1 MTKEEVLDI
10 KTTLEKIIENLFL
23 CEPLMFATYCTH
35 VLTINPKITVPFR
48 SGKMRIE
55 YNPNIL
61 EKMNFE
67 EIKKCFETEII
78 RVILKHPYSRKPD
91 PFNPCIA
98 IMASDVTIHQE
109 LAEKLELPPSLSYE
123 QYYSLM
129 RPEEIVRKESETKM
143 KSGKI
148 EKNDAPDNFLDSNQE
163 DSLDSSDSEE
173 NDNSSISNIE
183 GNENPSAPSFADDK
197 TLQKLLSQAYDAE
210 YGATGLWEEN
220 DIAIEELNSL
230 IKDYAARGGNSWG
243 SLGRHLKDQILASL
257 NAKIDYRKVLKN
269 FRASILSEKKH
280 LTRFKPSRRF
290 GFEYMGSKREFTTK
304 LLLAIDTS
312 GSISNQNLKNFY
324 GVINKF
330 FKYGIESID
339 VLNFD
344 CELQGEPVSF
354 KKRQTS
360 FTISGRG
367 GTDFQPV
374 FDYAKDHPEYDG
386 VIILTDGYADHPQKK
401 PGTKARFVWVLTSE
415 DEYNEHK
422 DWMKQTGKSC
432 FLTAR

>member
-98 IMASDVTIHQE
+98 IMASEVTIHQE

-129 RPEEIVRKESETKM
+129 RPEEIIRKESETK
-143 KSGKI
+143 KK
-148 EKNDAPDNFLDSNQE
+148 
-163 DSLDSSDSEE
+163 SEE
-173 NDNSSISNIE
+173 NHDSS
-183 GNENPSAPSFADDK
+183 GNNKEENGNPSAPSSADDK
-197 TLQKLLSQAYDAE
+197 KLQNLLAQAYDAE

-220 DIAIEELNSL
+220 DIAMEELNSL
-230 IKDYAARGGNSWG
+230 IKDYAARGEKSWG
-243 SLGRHLKDQILASL
+243 SLEGHLKDQILASL

>member
-10 KTTLEKIIENLFL
+10 KTTLEKIVENLFL

-98 IMASDVTIHQE
+98 IMASEVTIHQE

-129 RPEEIVRKESETKM
+129 RPEEIIRKESETK
-143 KSGKI
+143 KK
-148 EKNDAPDNFLDSNQE
+148 
-163 DSLDSSDSEE
+163 SEE
-173 NDNSSISNIE
+173 NHDSS
-183 GNENPSAPSFADDK
+183 GNNKEENGNPSVPSFADDK
-197 TLQKLLSQAYDAE
+197 KLQNLLAQAYDAE

-220 DIAIEELNSL
+220 DIAMEELNSL
-230 IKDYAARGGNSWG
+230 IKDYASRGEKSWG
-243 SLGRHLKDQILASL
+243 SLEGHLKDQILASL

-312 GSISNQNLKNFY
+312 GSITNQNLKNFY

-360 FTISGRG
+360 FNISGRG

-374 FDYAKDHPEYDG
+374 FNYAKDHPEYDG
-386 VIILTDGYADHPQKK
+386 VIILTDGYANQPQKK
-401 PGTKARFVWVLTSE
+401 SGTKAKFVWVLPSE
-415 DEYNEHK
+415 AEYNEHK

-432 FLTAR
+432 FLTVGKVNKKT